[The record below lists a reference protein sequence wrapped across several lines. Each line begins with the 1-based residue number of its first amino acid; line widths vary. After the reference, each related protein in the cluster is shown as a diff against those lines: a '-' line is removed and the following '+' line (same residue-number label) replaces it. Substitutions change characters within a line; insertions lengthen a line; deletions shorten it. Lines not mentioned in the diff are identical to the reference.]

1 MSPTGNEAQTQ
12 QTQLGALH
20 AIPAPDMLVDP
31 AQLELVLEEPSAE
44 DRLPWSALLG
54 WTLATIAVTIIAAI
68 WWAALG
74 H

>member
-1 MSPTGNEAQTQ
+1 MSPTGNEAPTQ
-12 QTQLGALH
+12 QTQLDALH
-20 AIPAPDMLVDP
+20 AIPAQDMLVNP
-31 AQLELVLEEPSAE
+31 AELALVLEEPSEE

-54 WTLATIAVTIIAAI
+54 WTLATLAVTIVAAI

>member
-12 QTQLGALH
+12 QTQLDALH
-20 AIPAPDMLVDP
+20 AIPASDMLVDP

-54 WTLATIAVTIIAAI
+54 WTLATLAVTIVAAI

>member
-12 QTQLGALH
+12 TQLDALH
-20 AIPAPDMLVDP
+20 AIPAQDMLADP

-44 DRLPWSALLG
+44 DRLPWKALLG

-74 H
+74 N

>member
-1 MSPTGNEAQTQ
+1 
-12 QTQLGALH
+12 
-20 AIPAPDMLVDP
+20 MLVNP
-31 AQLELVLEEPSAE
+31 AELALVLEEPSEE

-54 WTLATIAVTIIAAI
+54 WTLATLAVTIVAAI